1 MPANV
6 CCARLFATASSG
18 LGALTCYSG
27 SYAVATASLAELKS
41 SAREADA
48 LLTQGMQCHRPNA
61 AGRTDPVLPILS
73 QPLGGAWVPLHAY
86 VFGVYDRGHR
96 NPWRRPRRVP
106 GGAAHRPLSSVVP
119 GRARSRPAGKRV
131 VHAKPA
137 WPRRPLNAGS
147 HKARALSHPAPL
159 NQDSAVL
166 LKLLS
171 FCSASNRNR
180 RYGNPTHHPLD
191 IFSLLALAV
200 ME

>member
-6 CCARLFATASSG
+6 CCARLFAKPAR
-18 LGALTCYSG
+18 LGGIDLLFRLIRGGDGVTCRTQKQCARG
-27 SYAVATASLAELKS
+27 RR
-41 SAREADA
+41 SAH
-48 LLTQGMQCHRPNA
+48 TGMQCHRPNA